1 MLSQRTMSKKVKD
14 FALYCVIGVLVAA
27 TAMLIGLY
35 KARAG
40 LSPESSIK
48 WIGFAGMTMFAFG
61 YVIRYFRRS
70 WAQPKFWWL
79 LTFLLVLHLGLGF
92 LIVPKLTDVRLI
104 HFAIAT
110 PFEYFVL
117 SACLRRFLNL
127 NNHRSSS

>member
-1 MLSQRTMSKKVKD
+1 MAKADRKAASKIKD
-14 FALYCVIGVLVAA
+14 FLIYCLIGVLVAA
-27 TAMLIGLY
+27 TAMLVGLY
-35 KARAG
+35 QARPG

-61 YVIRYFRRS
+61 YVIRYFRRY

-79 LTFLLVLHLGLGF
+79 LTFCLVLHLALGF

-110 PFEYFVL
+110 PIEYFVL
-117 SACLRRFLNL
+117 IACLGRLLN
-127 NNHRSSS
+127 RGE